1 MKKEDLNI
9 DKAIPK
15 HATAS
20 LFMIYEGKMC
30 LAYPMVR
37 NAYMIEEDTN
47 DFVITVSKSKKV
59 IYDKI
64 KIENL
69 EVNHEIIETDFIKA
83 DIDIN
88 SIIIDEPKS
97 VSVFADKTS
106 EEIIEILGKS
116 YNVLLDNLVS
126 SNYFTLESV
135 SIAIANIINSALG
148 REDKLDDEE
157 LVIYETYIEKIK
169 QIESKILECYIKENV
184 INFDLIKEFYTYLLI
199 TEPYNIKLF
208 ESSLNKIKE
217 FITETT
223 N

>member
-9 DKAIPK
+9 DKAITK

-47 DFVITVSKSKKV
+47 DFVVTVSKTKKV
-59 IYDKI
+59 IYEKI
-64 KIENL
+64 KIEEL
-69 EVNHEIIETDFIKA
+69 EMNHEIIETDFIKA
-83 DIDIN
+83 DLDIN
-88 SIIIDEPKS
+88 SIIIDDPKS
-97 VSVFADKTS
+97 VSIFADKTS

-135 SIAIANIINSALG
+135 VMAIASIIKHAEG

-157 LVIYETYIEKIK
+157 LIIYETYIDKIK
-169 QIESKILECYIKENV
+169 QIESSILESYIKENI